1 MQSKQKS
8 PFKQKH
14 YLPGRRV
21 FIHKVPICCTKLF
34 DLFLMVKQKD
44 HSIKKNLFDCDS
56 RLKKRYKNIFSK
68 TNQGNF

>member
-1 MQSKQKS
+1 M
-8 PFKQKH
+8 
-14 YLPGRRV
+14 
-21 FIHKVPICCTKLF
+21 FIHKVLIFCAKLF